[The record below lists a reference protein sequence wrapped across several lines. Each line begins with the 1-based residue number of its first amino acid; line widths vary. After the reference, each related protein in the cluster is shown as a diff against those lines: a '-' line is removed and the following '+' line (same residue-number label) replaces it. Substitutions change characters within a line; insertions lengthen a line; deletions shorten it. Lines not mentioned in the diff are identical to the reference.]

1 MSSQRQYFVDI
12 IRLPV
17 SLPALSRVVAAK
29 QKNISGF
36 NKGGTECTAFF
47 TSLFLHFLFP
57 RCGKKNLKV
66 LYVTICSNLLLIIT
80 LL

>member
-36 NKGGTECTAFF
+36 NKGGTECTALF
-47 TSLFLHFLFP
+47 TRLFLHFLFH